1 MLISKLPPDLQLL
14 ISRTVSEDEWKL
26 DSLMKAVEDEEDE
39 VSARER
45 VTNRSRPPTRRNE
58 HRPPPS
64 ATSLVSSGTTS
75 LNTPCCYCDQ
85 LHSPG
90 TCSIVPQ
97 IEARKQILRRSGRCF
112 SCLRKGHLVR
122 DCRSQGRCH
131 NCKGRHHSSICN
143 RLTERVPNGQQ
154 SPSTSNGTTLNVT
167 NPSTDQ
173 LPLQIS

>member
-14 ISRTVSEDEWKL
+14 ISRTVSEGEWKL
-26 DSLMKAVEDEEDE
+26 DSLMKAIEDE

-45 VTNRSRPPTRRNE
+45 VTNQSRRRNE

-75 LNTPCCYCDQ
+75 SNTPCCYCDQ

-90 TCSIVPQ
+90 TCSKVPQ

-112 SCLRKGHLVR
+112 SCLRKVR
-122 DCRSQGRCH
+122 DCGRCH
-131 NCKGRHHSSICN
+131 TCKGRHHSSICN
-143 RLTERVPNGQQ
+143 RLTEQVTDGQQ

-167 NPSTDQ
+167 NPTS
-173 LPLQIS
+173 